1 MSFDAPEVN
10 ARFATTEGFG
20 FPLLSDPTR
29 EMSVAY
35 GAADALDAQFA
46 RRVGVIVD
54 PDGRVAYWAPS
65 VSPASFP
72 TEALAR
78 IPKAWQPVAH

>member
-1 MSFDAPEVN
+1 MSFDTPEIN
-10 ARFATTEGFG
+10 ARFARTEGFD

-46 RRVGVIVD
+46 RRIGVIVD
-54 PDGRVAYWAPS
+54 PEGRIAHWFPS

-72 TEALAR
+72 QEALDR
-78 IPKAWQPVAH
+78 IPER